1 MAGHFL
7 DSFYAAT
14 LQPGDGLQ
22 SRLLL
27 MLRYLES
34 VAAGATRH
42 CFSLCSRWVKRSHTH
57 GHTTNA
63 KHSLLSLSST
73 RSRISRHHELDV
85 PAPPRR
91 AKLAVHPQH
100 LLSTFG
106 HSSGPPVGSR
116 GAGMGLS
123 GRVLV
128 RAPGELRDRQH
139 KQAGSWKSLLILSL
153 ASEALTSRG
162 TAAAGGHDGSH
173 AAQQDT
179 HGAGDKDGCQP
190 RRKSPAS
197 PPSCI
202 PFYCRAIAEGA
213 GQ

>member
-1 MAGHFL
+1 
-7 DSFYAAT
+7 
-14 LQPGDGLQ
+14 
-22 SRLLL
+22 
-27 MLRYLES
+27 
-34 VAAGATRH
+34 
-42 CFSLCSRWVKRSHTH
+42 
-57 GHTTNA
+57 
-63 KHSLLSLSST
+63 
-73 RSRISRHHELDV
+73 
-85 PAPPRR
+85 
-91 AKLAVHPQH
+91 
-100 LLSTFG
+100 
-106 HSSGPPVGSR
+106 
-116 GAGMGLS
+116 MGLS